1 MYLIKNGTMRKFLTS
16 LLLTAVFASLA
27 TVSAQAG
34 IRVSCI
40 GDSITY
46 GYGLANRET
55 ESYPTQLQNMLGAGY
70 EVANFGKSGA
80 TLLRH
85 GHRPYIDQ
93 DEFRQAMQWGPAD
106 YIVIHLGVNDTD
118 PRDWPDYRDEFVT
131 DYLALIDTLLTT
143 SPDAKVLIALL
154 SPIGASHH
162 RFSSGT
168 KQWED
173 EIQDAIRKVAEI
185 SGVMLI
191 DFHTPLYPY
200 PNHIPDAVHPD
211 AFGAKILARTVY
223 EAITGNYGGLSMSPL
238 YTDNMVLQQGVPLD
252 IHGKADAGEKVTVKL
267 GGKKVKVTA
276 GDDGSWHAGFPA
288 RKASAKGITLSVSTA
303 SRTLE
308 FNNVLVGEV
317 WLCSGQSNMEFTV
330 AESSDVEPLADEAI
344 RLYDMKCRWRTDYVE
359 WPEEALR
366 AIDNLDYFEKPAWAV
381 CDSTSS
387 ARFSAIA
394 ISFAVAL
401 KEKLGVPVGLI
412 CNATGGSPIESWIGR
427 QQLETGL
434 PAIFANWYQNDFVM
448 DWVRGRAAKNLGR
461 NYGPY
466 TRHPY
471 QPSYLFETGIQ
482 PLDKYRIKGVLWYQG
497 ESNAHNFST
506 HEKLFPLLVDSW
518 REALGDANLPFGYVQ
533 LSSLNRPSW
542 PWFRDSQRRLLGCR
556 SGLGMVVTSDLGDPH
571 DVHYRN
577 KKPVG
582 ERLALWALH
591 DVYNKSK
598 VVFSGPVFKSMK
610 ASGNKLTVS
619 FHYAKG
625 LAAADGELTGF
636 EIAGSNGLFYPA
648 AARIKGG
655 TVVLSSPKVS
665 RPVMVR
671 YAWEPFTRANLVNG
685 AGLPASTF
693 REPAR

>member
-1 MYLIKNGTMRKFLTS
+1 MKKIL
-16 LLLTAVFASLA
+16 ASLFLA
-27 TVSAQAG
+27 ASIVMLIAVPSHAKK
-34 IRVSCI
+34 RVSCI

-46 GYGLANRET
+46 GYGLENRET
-55 ESYPTQLQNMLGAGY
+55 ECYPTRLQYLLGAEY
-70 EVANFGKSGA
+70 EVSNFGKSGA

-93 DEFRQAMQWGPAD
+93 DEFRQAMQWGNAD

-118 PRDWPDYRDEFVT
+118 PRNWPNYRDEFVE
-131 DYLALIDTLLTT
+131 DYLTLIDTLLAT
-143 SPDAKVLIALL
+143 SPDAKVLVALL
-154 SPIGASHH
+154 SPIGTSHY

-185 SGVMLI
+185 SGAMLI

-200 PNHIPDAVHPD
+200 PTHIPDAVHPD
-211 AFGAKILARTVY
+211 AFGAEILARTVY

-252 IHGKADAGEKVTVKL
+252 IHGKADAGEKVTVRL
-267 GGKKVKVTA
+267 GGKKMSVTA
-276 GDDGSWHAGFPA
+276 GADGFWQAVFPA
-288 RKASAKGITLSVSTA
+288 RKASAKGITLSVSTP

-308 FNNVLVGEV
+308 FKDVLVGEV

-330 AESSDVEPLADEAI
+330 AESSDVEPLADDAI
-344 RLYDMKCRWRTDYVE
+344 RLYDMKGRWRPDYVE
-359 WPEEALR
+359 WPEEALK
-366 AIDNLDYFEKPAWAV
+366 AVDNLDYFDKPVWAV
-381 CDSTSS
+381 CDSASS

-401 KEKLGVPVGLI
+401 RQELGVPVGLV
-412 CNATGGSPIESWIGR
+412 CNAVGGSPTESWIGR

-434 PAIFANWYQNDFVM
+434 PAIFADWYRNDYVM

-466 TRHPY
+466 IRHPY

-556 SGLGMVVTSDLGDPH
+556 SGLGMVVTSDLGDPQ

-610 ASGNKLTVS
+610 ASGKKLTVS

-636 EIAGSNGLFYPA
+636 EIAGSDGIFHPA
-648 AARIKGG
+648 IARIKGG
-655 TVVLSSPKVS
+655 TVVLTSDKVPA
-665 RPVMVR
+665 PVMVR
-671 YAWEPFTRANLVNG
+671 YAWEPYTRANLVNG

-693 REPAR
+693 REPVR